1 MLRLSCGY
9 SGKEKDS
16 IRVSA
21 SLDIGWKNLGKS
33 WGFDETDYLDYD
45 GDSKFRCRLRLVEK
59 APTTWASRAVF
70 HERYLDDPFRV
81 GDNFVSLHGLRLQ
94 VDVPLSQDWSLT
106 NDSNRRPSIYVMD
119 EDVFCVDT
127 SDGAIH
133 YRLQLWIVLHGRS
146 QMFVKAE
153 HEWGDGFAWVGG
165 RPESN
170 RRKF

>member
-1 MLRLSCGY
+1 MREARSESNYAAFELRIFWQRKGL
-9 SGKEKDS
+9 
-16 IRVSA
+16 
-21 SLDIGWKNLGKS
+21 NP
-33 WGFDETDYLDYD
+33 GFRQRGCWLEEPR
-45 GDSKFRCRLRLVEK
+45 FRCRLRLVEK

-70 HERYLDDPFRV
+70 HGRYLDDPFRV
-81 GDNFVSLHGLRLQ
+81 GGNFVSLHGVRLQ

-153 HEWGDGFAWVGG
+153 REWGDGFAWVGG